1 MGFPDVGMMGP
12 YPNWV
17 KFADNRC
24 LVLIFARMHHRFD
37 RISKPPHADSEFEEA
52 QVKGRTGYFIIA
64 ILLTL
69 LNAAVTVYSGVA
81 IWKAWPGEIWD
92 RGLLLLLAA
101 LGATS
106 VVNVWVPAVFESGVL
121 PGSRNEECVRGAAQ
135 IRAEARGFGNV

>member
-1 MGFPDVGMMGP
+1 MMGP

-24 LVLIFARMHHRFD
+24 LAQVFARMHQKFD
-37 RISKPPHADSEFEEA
+37 RISKPPHADSAFEEA
-52 QVKGRTGYFIIA
+52 QVTGRTRYFIVA

-81 IWKAWPGEIWD
+81 IWKAWPGDIWD
-92 RGLLLLLAA
+92 RGLLVLLAS

-106 VVNVWVPAVFESGVL
+106 LVNVWVQAILGSGVSIGGRTIKRGQGAT
-121 PGSRNEECVRGAAQ
+121 PIPAETRGS
-135 IRAEARGFGNV
+135 GNV